1 MADAETLR
9 AMVADMRRRDAYKR
23 RTGGEIRLCA
33 AGFEV
38 ETVPEERRSD
48 WTFFYEDQAQYYAG
62 LAASFPEIEIW
73 QERAETYR
81 RIVEQRRAEGSERRS
96 TDQRGEG
103 GPSHDQGQHDRPHQS
118 EGPPREGT
126 ARAEADAEA
135 AVAQPGPPRAERAER
150 RHHGRP
156 AAHHGAV
163 PREQLRRTHR

>member
-23 RTGGEIRLCA
+23 RTGGDLRLCA

-38 ETVPEERRSD
+38 ETLPDERRGD
-48 WTFFYEDQAQYYAG
+48 WTFFYEDQAHYYAE

-81 RIVEQRRAEGSERRS
+81 RIVEKRRAEGSERRS

-103 GPSHDQGQHDRPHQS
+103 GPSHDQGQHDRPQQP
-118 EGPPREGT
+118 EGPPGEGT
-126 ARAEADAEA
+126 ARAEPDAEA
-135 AVAQPGPPRAERAER
+135 AVAQPGPDASWRRADGTQRPDPGCAGPHRA
-150 RHHGRP
+150 
-156 AAHHGAV
+156 
-163 PREQLRRTHR
+163 LRRTLR